1 MRHKEKNNL
10 EMQLIKKDFETAIQH
25 YTKVMDLDDEDILYI
40 TNRAAVYLE
49 MVKHEEC
56 INDCDRAVERG
67 SELHSDFKIIAGSLN
82 RKGAAYVKM
91 AKCSKDYEPAI
102 EAFQK
107 ALIEHR
113 NPDTLKKL
121 NETEKAKKDLE
132 QQEDFD
138 PKLADE
144 EPEKGNEFFKQQ
156 Q

>member
-1 MRHKEKNNL
+1 M
-10 EMQLIKKDFETAIQH
+10 
-25 YTKVMDLDDEDILYI
+25 DDEDISYI

-49 MVKHEEC
+49 MGKYEEC

-91 AKCSKDYEPAI
+91 AKCSKYYEPAI

-107 ALIEHR
+107 ALTEHH

-121 NETEKAKKDLE
+121 NEAEKAKKVLDKH
-132 QQEDFD
+132 EDFD
-138 PKLADE
+138 PNLEDE
-144 EPEKGNEFFKQQ
+144 
-156 Q
+156 